1 MESNEVKTE
10 KKTSSTAEKPAMS
23 KGKKP
28 EAKMY
33 PAVITK
39 TVKLKDANKHR
50 IHVTTE
56 APEGLYLIGNAHYKL
71 EHTQKGFATLTGS
84 APISGNLK
92 KITLRK

>member
-1 MESNEVKTE
+1 MEPNEVNAE
-10 KKTSSTAEKPAMS
+10 KKEVTPVKPAMS

-28 EAKMY
+28 EAKKY

-39 TVKLKDANKHR
+39 TVKLEDEKKFR

-71 EHTQKGFATLTGS
+71 EHTQPGFATLTGS
-84 APISGNLK
+84 APISGNLR